1 MGEGAGEAQ
10 EIAGYRMLRRL
21 GSGGMG
27 EVFLVQHPRLPR
39 RDALK
44 LLDPSV
50 SRNADFKARFSR
62 EADVL
67 SILSHPNIVGV
78 YDRGEVDGRLWLAME
93 YVAGEDVAVI
103 LARQGPM
110 PLGLVTEIV
119 AGAGAALDFGWREH
133 RITHRDVKPANILV
147 RLAGGRATTVKL
159 VDFGIAKAAGEAT
172 SLTSAGVTVGTMSY
186 IAPEAIEGRPLDL
199 RADLYSLGCTAFQ
212 MLTGTPP
219 YTGTSVALMS
229 AHLNRPVPRITER
242 MPALP
247 GYLDAVFAT
256 VLAKEPRERFD
267 DCASFVAALS
277 GAVSVA
283 PPTTTQA
290 VVLPPPATG
299 PVAAL
304 PAPEHVAPTELRATM
319 PAPEPSGHRPGNA
332 VLKGGIAVVL
342 VCVLAIAGV
351 LGFTFL
357 RNPDSPTAPATPS
370 APVITTRVIP
380 PTGASA
386 PPTAPPRTPDYGTR

>member
-1 MGEGAGEAQ
+1 MGEGTGEAQ
-10 EIAGYRMLRRL
+10 EIAGYRVLRRL

-44 LLDPSV
+44 LLDSSV

-67 SILSHPNIVGV
+67 SILSHPNIVGM

-93 YVAGEDVAVI
+93 YVAGDDVAVI
-103 LARQGPM
+103 LARNGPM
-110 PLGLVTEIV
+110 PLGLVTDIV
-119 AGAGAALDFGWREH
+119 AGAGAALDFGWHEH

-147 RLAGGRATTVKL
+147 RLTGGRATTVKL
-159 VDFGIAKAAGEAT
+159 VDFGIAKAAGETT
-172 SLTSAGVTVGTMSY
+172 SLTSTGVTVGTMSY

-199 RADLYSLGCTAFQ
+199 RADVYSLGCTAFQ
-212 MLTGTPP
+212 MLTGTMP

-229 AHLNRPVPRITER
+229 AHLNRPIPRITER
-242 MPALP
+242 VPTLP

-256 VLAKEPRERFD
+256 VLAKEPRDRFQ

-277 GAVSVA
+277 GAAPVPA
-283 PPTTTQA
+283 PPPTTQA
-290 VVLPPPATG
+290 I
-299 PVAAL
+299 AL
-304 PAPEHVAPTELRATM
+304 PAVPPTTMPAADHFARTELRAAG
-319 PAPEPSGHRPGNA
+319 PAPEPTESSRGTGI
-332 VLKGGIAVVL
+332 LKGGIAVLL
-342 VCVLAIAGV
+342 VGVLAVAGF

-357 RNPDSPTAPATPS
+357 RASDTTVTPTTPS
-370 APVITTRVIP
+370 SVRVTTRVLP